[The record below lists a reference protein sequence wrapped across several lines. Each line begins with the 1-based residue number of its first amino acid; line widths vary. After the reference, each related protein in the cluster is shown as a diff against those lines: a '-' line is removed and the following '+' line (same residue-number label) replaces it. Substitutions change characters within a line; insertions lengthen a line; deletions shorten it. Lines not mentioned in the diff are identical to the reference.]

1 MRVNLGKRLL
11 ILFLTSLACVGT
23 DRSTKVLAAIH
34 LPRDVMHSYFHDIL
48 RLGYSENTG
57 GLLGLGSSL
66 SHELRFWIFT
76 VAVAIFLFILL
87 YYLMTDSEQGVASL
101 IGLSFV
107 FSGGSSNLYDRIVN
121 NGAVVDFLNLGLG
134 PIRTGIF
141 NAADVAIF
149 AGIAMVLV
157 DQSRRK
163 STT

>member
-1 MRVNLGKRLL
+1 MNLGKRLL
-11 ILFLTSLACVGT
+11 ILFLASLVCICS

-34 LPRDVMHSYFHDIL
+34 LPRDVMHSYFYDIL
-48 RLGYSENTG
+48 RLGYSENKG

-66 SHELRFWIFT
+66 SDELRFLIFT
-76 VAVAIFLFILL
+76 VAVSIFLFSLL
-87 YYLMTDSEQGVASL
+87 YYLMTDPKQSVASL

-134 PIRTGIF
+134 SLRTGVF

-157 DQSRRK
+157 AESRRK